1 MYLLIGF
8 DLPRDTK
15 DERKMAN
22 KYRTR
27 LLELG
32 FTMKQF
38 SLYERYISDTQK
50 KDKIISI
57 LKNEIPVTGKI
68 ALYVLPD
75 EVNDNQV
82 IILGKEVKK
91 VTIKKP
97 KFIFL

>member
-82 IILGKEVKK
+82 IILRKEVKK

>member
-27 LLELG
+27 LLELV

-57 LKNEIPVTGKI
+57 LKNEIPATGKI